1 MINGNDV
8 KVAMAT
14 AAGLLNWA
22 ADIDIVLQLCI
33 SIASFVY
40 IILKIRELI
49 AKGDK

>member
-33 SIASFVY
+33 SIASLIY
-40 IILKIRELI
+40 ITLKIRGLLK
-49 AKGDK
+49 KGTK